1 MMGTI
6 YAWPRGVAI
15 TKHDMLTGANRAI
28 TAIVASLAFVA
39 CVCCFI
45 FFAVETIRA
54 RRERKRRRRVV
65 VAAVMLDPQDRILVN
80 STDGLLPMCD
90 IASLSTK
97 DVGPRGGSSRK
108 MGGGGGGGKTG
119 SSGSFTFTSGSTIL
133 GIDLTPAHEAFT
145 SALKMSWFWR
155 NPQVSPS
162 LLPGGIPGISQ
173 SAAGGG
179 SKGAAVVV
187 PSSQVPSIDTT
198 LAEIR
203 RGSLGTATSALSRP
217 ARLSVAKFLER
228 FTMSAGDLAVRLTGQ
243 KDGISRIGVLYDQI
257 LTTYVWAIRKADL

>member
-6 YAWPRGVAI
+6 YAWPRGEAI
-15 TKHDMLTGANRAI
+15 TAHDMLTGANRAI

-45 FFAVETIRA
+45 FFGVEAIQA

-65 VAAVMLDPQDRILVN
+65 VAAVMLDQQDRILVN

-97 DVGPRGGSSRK
+97 DIPTAKNGSSRRL
-108 MGGGGGGGKTG
+108 GGSRTA
-119 SSGSFTFTSGSTIL
+119 STSSFTFTSGSTIL
-133 GIDLTPAHEAFT
+133 GIDLTTAHDAFT
-145 SALKMSWFWR
+145 SSLKMSWFWR

-162 LLPGGIPGISQ
+162 LLPGGIPGLATGARATAHQ
-173 SAAGGG
+173 S
-179 SKGAAVVV
+179 
-187 PSSQVPSIDTT
+187 PSIDTAI
-198 LAEIR
+198 AEIR
-203 RGSLGTATSALSRP
+203 RGSLGTVGSGMSRP

-228 FTMSAGDLAVRLTGQ
+228 FTMSAADLAVRLTGQ
-243 KDGISRIGVLYDQI
+243 RDGISRIGVLYDQI
-257 LTTYVWAIRKADL
+257 LTT

>member
-6 YAWPRGVAI
+6 YAWPRGEAI
-15 TKHDMLTGANRAI
+15 TAHDMLTGANRAI

-45 FFAVETIRA
+45 FFGVEAIRA

-65 VAAVMLDPQDRILVN
+65 VAAVMLDQQDRILVN

-97 DVGPRGGSSRK
+97 DIPTARNGSSRLF
-108 MGGGGGGGKTG
+108 GGSRTA
-119 SSGSFTFTSGSTIL
+119 STSSFTITSGSTIL
-133 GIDLTPAHEAFT
+133 GIDLTTAHDAFI

-162 LLPGGIPGISQ
+162 LLPGGIPGL
-173 SAAGGG
+173 AT
-179 SKGAAVVV
+179 GARATAT
-187 PSSQVPSIDTT
+187 PTATHQAPSIDTAI
-198 LAEIR
+198 AEIR
-203 RGSLGTATSALSRP
+203 RGSLGTVGSSMSRS

-228 FTMSAGDLAVRLTGQ
+228 FTMSAADLAVRLTGQ
-243 KDGISRIGVLYDQI
+243 RDGISRIGVLYDQI
-257 LTTYVWAIRKADL
+257 LTT